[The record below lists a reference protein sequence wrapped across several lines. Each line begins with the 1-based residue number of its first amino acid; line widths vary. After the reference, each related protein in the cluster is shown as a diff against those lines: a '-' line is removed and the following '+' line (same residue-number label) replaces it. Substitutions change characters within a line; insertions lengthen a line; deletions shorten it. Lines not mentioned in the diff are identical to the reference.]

1 MNTLEK
7 IVSSNKM
14 PVLFIGSGI
23 SRRYLQGYP
32 DWDALLRKS
41 FNMYNNDSYQYQKHI
56 DRFKRDNFTDF
67 EIMAKMGTLIENGFN
82 EAFFDRKLSLNFVKS
97 KNPAW
102 VKRGVSPYKMYL
114 SNLFKKLPLKDAAYL
129 TKEKE
134 SFKNL
139 RNKISAVITTNY
151 DQFIEKEIFNSDFT
165 VFTHQY
171 ELFSADSYNSAEI
184 YKIHGCVTDANSIV
198 ITENDYNDFA
208 DSRKL
213 VIAKMLTLFSESPI
227 IFLGYSFT
235 DENVRSIVTDFLS
248 CLTEEQLIN
257 IDEHFVF
264 ISFKKGERKLVETK
278 NTIYTS
284 SGKKIPVTE
293 IQTDNLLK
301 VYETIN

>member
-235 DENVRSIVTDFLS
+235 DENVRSIVTDF
-248 CLTEEQLIN
+248 
-257 IDEHFVF
+257 F
-264 ISFKKGERKLVETK
+264 I
-278 NTIYTS
+278 
-284 SGKKIPVTE
+284 
-293 IQTDNLLK
+293 LL
-301 VYETIN
+301 N